1 MKIADVCVLLSA
13 PAILRSAWLI
23 RRACNPTWE
32 VVLPGHFDHDD
43 GHGEQSSGEWL
54 RHIHGL
60 DSGELNAPLLP
71 KQHSRLHSKVTVVV
85 EPETERPPLKVVQRC
100 DGSTQQKG
108 DDGEDN
114 DGERDGW
121 HPREADDVV

>member
-1 MKIADVCVLLSA
+1 M
-13 PAILRSAWLI
+13 
-23 RRACNPTWE
+23 
-32 VVLPGHFDHDD
+32 
-43 GHGEQSSGEWL
+43 

-60 DSGELNAPLLP
+60 DSGELNASLLP

-121 HPREADDVV
+121 HPREADDVVQAPSQRVNALNADGEGDTGECGKDRYRVDER